1 MNFRSGSNESAL
13 RSAATLIVLDRRGS
27 MNKTQLDYI
36 GTEEFTAFFKKH
48 GDSIRK
54 RTCEIYGLEMYD
66 LIELNS
72 VNRVRT
78 LVDEVEKYE
87 CKEYRAPSL
96 YVAVQRMI
104 ESGNTAYVEFLDKL
118 VGYITYDS
126 IIMSILSGNRNLY
139 NRLKEPV
146 ARIPGSTG
154 LLDPLR
160 QAEKRGKVLTLTD
173 MNAVELATSSM
184 LVALLSFAA
193 YPESSDRMYILRDI
207 LEYVQQINFL
217 SKRETHNYIN
227 DMGDYMSD
235 GGLYSWSPALME
247 DLNTYF
253 KVPPVEATRQKE
265 VYEKYIKSLLDRY
278 PRIGIVEQFYK

>member
-1 MNFRSGSNESAL
+1 MGANESAL

-27 MNKTQLDYI
+27 MTKTQLDYI
-36 GTEEFTAFFKKH
+36 GTDEFSSFFKTY
-48 GDSIRK
+48 GDRIRK
-54 RTCEIYGLEMYD
+54 RACDIYGLEMYE

-72 VNRVRT
+72 VNRLRT
-78 LVDEVEKYE
+78 LVDEVEKYD

-104 ESGNTAYVEFLDKL
+104 ESGNTSYIEFFDKL

-160 QAEKRGKVLTLTD
+160 QAERRGKVLTLTD
-173 MNAVELATSSM
+173 MNAKELATSSM

-193 YPESSDRMYILRDI
+193 HPESSDRMYILRDI

-217 SKRETHNYIN
+217 NKRDTHNYIN

-235 GGLYSWSPALME
+235 GGLYSWSPALLE
-247 DLNTYF
+247 DLNRYF
-253 KVPPVEATRQKE
+253 KIIPVEPMRQKE
-265 VYEKYIKSLLDRY
+265 VYEKYVKGLLERY